1 MARAI
6 IHNSDYPSTKAAC
19 EAIDRYFADRN
30 RHYEAHPERAGKKIW
45 GSERTSAAFDA
56 ANNCKDPAYR

>member
-6 IHNSDYPSTKAAC
+6 IHNGDYPSTKAAC

-30 RHYEAHPERAGKKIW
+30 RHYQAHTEGAGKMIW
-45 GSERTSAAFDA
+45 GSVDA
-56 ANNCKDPAYR
+56 CTADPGQ